1 MAEKDADARLYAE
14 FLDGDQRALEQL
26 VTLHGDALTRFSYC
40 ITWLYTVARNRAIDY
55 VRRRGRERSV
65 TGLENVLLGEDA
77 EEGVFTS
84 LRREK
89 LYVFMQQ
96 LPARYKEVLFL
107 NYFDGFSVDEICHIL
122 KKGAKQV
129 YNLLARA
136 RSALKEILEKEGYS
150 YENF

>member
-14 FLDGDQRALEQL
+14 FLGGDQRALEQL
-26 VTLHGDALTRFSYC
+26 VTLHGDALTRFAYC
-40 ITWLYTVARNRAIDY
+40 IVQDDAAAED
-55 VRRRGRERSV
+55 V
-65 TGLENVLLGEDA
+65 TADTFAVLNVLLGEDA

-96 LPARYKEVLFL
+96 LPAQYKEVLFL